1 MPRRNGIAGDDYARK
16 LGIQNELASGWEGTQ
31 DDIVFVVPYYTKQ
44 EPFKPGEY
52 KKAKRPCPCMV
63 FAKFC
68 VDPDQINDR
77 PVTFASRC
85 TWQ

>member
-44 EPFKPGEY
+44 EPFKLTG
-52 KKAKRPCPCMV
+52 V
-63 FAKFC
+63 
-68 VDPDQINDR
+68 
-77 PVTFASRC
+77 
-85 TWQ
+85 